1 MRYFWGLD
9 LIRFLSAVLVVLFHV
24 YAFGGETPIWPA
36 DANIAPLSWL
46 QPVAWMGWIG
56 VQIFFVIS
64 GFVIAASA
72 QASLAGT
79 FLKKRAIR
87 LLPALWISASLALLA
102 RALWGEPVGELLPS
116 FLRTLVLAPKGPY
129 IDGVVWT
136 LVVEAAFYLST
147 AVVIFFSASF
157 GGNERALYRFAL
169 LLGATSAAFTV
180 FYWAVETMQN
190 VPIAGAIVPYVNSFV
205 FDITLFR
212 QGVFFALGMLLYQVV
227 NRGMARQDM
236 LLIFALSLACA
247 LQIFNN
253 VGALIPALKPIA
265 IWAIAT
271 GLIYSGALYGDRLI
285 KRDLRPIM
293 RPVGLMTYPLYLNH
307 FILGQA
313 LLPILATRITNSA
326 VLFLVLFSI
335 LLANAWLIAQYP
347 ERWVQKKLR
356 QTLLGGAGGLRS
368 ARPPAAGPLIARPS
382 MGDERSLP

>member
-9 LIRFLSAVLVVLFHV
+9 LIRFLSAVLVVLFHAA
-24 YAFGGETPIWPA
+24 AFGGDAPIWPA
-36 DANIAPLSWL
+36 DPSNAPLSWL

-72 QASLAGT
+72 QTSLAGT

-102 RALWGEPVGELLPS
+102 RALWGEPIGELLPS
-116 FLRTLVLAPKGPY
+116 FLRTLVLSPKGPY

-136 LVVEAAFYLST
+136 LVVEAVFYLST

-169 LLGATSAAFTV
+169 LLGATSASFTV
-180 FYWAVETMQN
+180 LYWAVEAMQS
-190 VPIAGAIVPYVNSFV
+190 VPIAGAIAPYVKSFV
-205 FDITLFR
+205 FDVILFR

-227 NRGMARQDM
+227 NRGMTRQET
-236 LLIFALSLACA
+236 LIIFALSLACA

-253 VGALIPALKPIA
+253 VGALMPALEPIA
-265 IWAIAT
+265 VWAIAT
-271 GLIYSGALYGDRLI
+271 GLIYTGALYGDRLI

-313 LLPILATRITNSA
+313 LLPILAARITNST
-326 VLFLVLFSI
+326 VLFLILLSI

-347 ERWVQKKLR
+347 ERWVQKKLK
-356 QTLLGGAGGLRS
+356 QTLLGGAGVSPSVR
-368 ARPPAAGPLIARPS
+368 APAAGPLKASPSIGDKRP
-382 MGDERSLP
+382 LP